1 MGDTANTPEGAG
13 KKAKTDKGD
22 SKMKVWFKDVKA
34 EYKKIVWPNKDTL
47 VKETIAVV
55 VASVVIGFVIA
66 ALDTLIQIGFDK
78 LLMIG

>member
-1 MGDTANTPEGAG
+1 MGDTAGTTTDKEKQAKSEKNG
-13 KKAKTDKGD
+13 KKKE
-22 SKMKVWFKDVKA
+22 WFKGIKA
-34 EYKKIVWPNKDTL
+34 EFKKIIWPDKDKL

-55 VASVVIGFVIA
+55 IASLVIGFVIA

>member
-1 MGDTANTPEGAG
+1 MGDTANTTADKE
-13 KKAKTDKGD
+13 KKAKSEKS
-22 SKMKVWFKDVKA
+22 SKMKEWFKGIKA
-34 EYKKIVWPNKDTL
+34 EFKKIIWPDKDKL

-55 VASVVIGFVIA
+55 IASLVIGFVIA

>member
-1 MGDTANTPEGAG
+1 MGDTAGTTTDKE
-13 KKAKTDKGD
+13 KKAKSEKNG
-22 SKMKVWFKDVKA
+22 KKKEWFKGIKA
-34 EYKKIVWPNKDTL
+34 EFKKIVWPDKDKL

-55 VASVVIGFVIA
+55 IASLVIGFVIA

>member
-1 MGDTANTPEGAG
+1 MGDTANTTADK
-13 KKAKTDKGD
+13 KKAKSEKS
-22 SKMKVWFKDVKA
+22 SKMKDWFKGIKA
-34 EYKKIVWPNKDTL
+34 EFKKIIWPDKDKL

-55 VASVVIGFVIA
+55 IASLVIGFVIA